1 MSDNLSKEKMRIL
14 FVDDEVKLLQG
25 FKRMLRN
32 MRRDWEMSFA
42 VGGKNALDLMAKD
55 GFDVVVTDMRMPEMD
70 GVQLLSNIIEHH
82 PATIRIALSGQSDE
96 DAVIKSTK
104 LAHQFLAKPCEPEL
118 LKETINSGCAL
129 SNLIG
134 QIDSLP
140 SLPSLYAE
148 LMNELNSPD
157 GSINKIGEIVSKD
170 LAMTAKIL
178 HLANSAYFGFRTQ
191 ISNPGKAVIMLGINT
206 VKALVLS
213 IQIFSQFD
221 FDKDLTNFIE
231 TLWQHSMSTGIL
243 AKKIMASETDDKDLI
258 DNAFM
263 GGILHDL
270 GKLVLASKF
279 PDRYLQII
287 SSSSTESDA
296 VSDREREIF
305 GVTHSAL
312 GAYLTGL
319 WGLPVGVIEA
329 ISRHH
334 DPSNCMIH
342 QIRPLTA
349 VHAANGLLQ
358 NKYGE
363 DQQEDSLMLDSDYL
377 SALNLMS
384 SVPKWENITDGHIS
398 NGEDGGS

>member
-1 MSDNLSKEKMRIL
+1 MSDNKPNEKMQIL
-14 FVDDEVKLLQG
+14 FVDDEEKLLQG

-32 MRRDWEMSFA
+32 MRHEWDMSFA
-42 VGGKNALDLMAKD
+42 VGGKNALELMAKNR
-55 GFDVVVTDMRMPEMD
+55 FDLVVTDMRMPEMD
-70 GVQLLSNIIEHH
+70 GVQLLSKIIERH
-82 PATIRIALSGQSDE
+82 PETIRIALSGQSDE
-96 DAVIKSTK
+96 DALVKSTK
-104 LAHQFLAKPCEPEL
+104 LAHQFLAKPCDPQL
-118 LKETINSGCAL
+118 LKETISSGCAL
-129 SNLIG
+129 SSLIG

-191 ISNPGKAVIMLGINT
+191 ISTPGKAVIMLGINT

-221 FDKDLTNFIE
+221 FDKDLANFIE
-231 TLWQHSMSTGIL
+231 TLWQHSMTTGIL
-243 AKKIMASETDDKDLI
+243 AKKIMTSESDDKDLI
-258 DNAFM
+258 DKAFM
-263 GGILHDL
+263 SGILHDL

-279 PDRYLQII
+279 PDKYVQIVKSAVNGNNSI
-287 SSSSTESDA
+287 SDQ
-296 VSDREREIF
+296 ERQIF

-319 WGLPVGVIEA
+319 WGLPASVIEA

-334 DPSNCMIH
+334 EPSHCMIR

-349 VHAANGLLQ
+349 VHAANGLLHNKSETDQ
-358 NKYGE
+358 N
-363 DQQEDSLMLDSDYL
+363 DDF
-377 SALNLMS
+377 LNLDTEYLTTLNLIN
-384 SVPKWENITDGHIS
+384 SVPKWEKIFVDHVSKGD
-398 NGEDGGS
+398 DGGS